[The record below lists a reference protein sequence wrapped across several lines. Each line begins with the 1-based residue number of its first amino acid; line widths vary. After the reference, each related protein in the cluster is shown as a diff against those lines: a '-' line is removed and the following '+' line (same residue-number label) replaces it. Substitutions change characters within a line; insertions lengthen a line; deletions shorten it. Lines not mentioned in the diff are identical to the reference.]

1 MGKGEWKRNVPV
13 YSIAW
18 KLSYRV
24 TRKHEPLLWTGSTNN
39 LRTGPWT
46 THTDPCTDHSPNKIK
61 NTNIKISLTTCPDHL
76 CRWNFKCYAGENV
89 LDLGSVLGAS
99 CIISHCHFYFAV
111 AISIHER
118 LGNLWEASK
127 SLLLWVHF
135 LCHFV
140 RPLYFLA
147 TLWIRPRLH
156 NLLSGI
162 SNINKMAKG
171 EKSQISEAS
180 RSFMQSH
187 SNENGKDVMICNDI
201 TCARDWTQVC
211 HI

>member
-1 MGKGEWKRNVPV
+1 MGKGEWKWNVPV
-13 YSIAW
+13 HSIAW

-24 TRKHEPLLWTGSTNN
+24 TQKHGPPLWTGSTNN
-39 LRTGPWT
+39 LRTGWRT
-46 THTDPCTDHSPNKIK
+46 TPADPCTDHSPSKIK
-61 NTNIKISLTTCPDHL
+61 NTNIKFSLTTCPEHL
-76 CRWNFKCYAGENV
+76 CRWNFKCYAGKNV

-127 SLLLWVHF
+127 FVLLWVHF

-147 TLWIRPRLH
+147 TLWICPRLH

-162 SNINKMAKG
+162 SNINKLERPKITNCP
-171 EKSQISEAS
+171 EK
-180 RSFMQSH
+180 
-187 SNENGKDVMICNDI
+187 
-201 TCARDWTQVC
+201 
-211 HI
+211 